1 MADSAHSFRSDP
13 LKMLVGVTLSHRC
26 SLIFL
31 LGEVRVELFFYGWS
45 VKAAFIGN
53 CAVTANPWSM
63 EMF

>member
-1 MADSAHSFRSDP
+1 
-13 LKMLVGVTLSHRC
+13 MLVGVTLSHRC